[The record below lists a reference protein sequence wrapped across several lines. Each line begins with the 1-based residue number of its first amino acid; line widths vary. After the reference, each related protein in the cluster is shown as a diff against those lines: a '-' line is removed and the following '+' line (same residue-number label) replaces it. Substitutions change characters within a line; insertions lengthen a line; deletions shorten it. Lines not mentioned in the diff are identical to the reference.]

1 MKRCEM
7 AWACQFK
14 DHLPNTPNPS
24 SVCSWDHFHMDSLSL
39 CFMWKMLMGNG
50 DEVWKEGTSN
60 LAKHR
65 KYHQQVHL
73 FSTTWEDAV
82 PEGGQGLSWWKV
94 RLNKTSDH
102 ALLKRTVNGTFEI
115 ETGLKCT
122 SSHCWPWMKG
132 RELIK
137 CQVGAG
143 SFKFLLILIL
153 WMTLWD
159 NSYYF
164 HFSDYQ

>member
-39 CFMWKMLMGNG
+39 CFMWKMLMGNE
-50 DEVWKEGTSN
+50 DEVWKEGMSN

-65 KYHQQVHL
+65 KYHQQIHL
-73 FSTTWEDAV
+73 FPTAREDSM

-94 RLNKTSDH
+94 RLNKTSDR
-102 ALLKRTVNGTFEI
+102 ALLKHTVNGTFEI
-115 ETGLKCT
+115 KTGLKCT
-122 SSHCWPWMKG
+122 SSHWWPWMKG
-132 RELIK
+132 REPVK

-143 SFKFLLILIL
+143 SFKFILILIL
-153 WMTLWD
+153 SMTLWD
-159 NSYYF
+159 ISYYF
-164 HFSDYQ
+164 RFSDYQ